1 MVTLPLLN
9 SCSFKNYHAMTLH
22 FLLSVLFKIIIC
34 ENWYSWLLTIDYLNS
49 TNDMVPNN
57 YPFSIASHHSTM
69 MTMTDPN
76 IVISPVINA
85 TDYLLNDTE
94 RSVSENICIQ
104 MICTITKLSVK
115 ITVLKN
121 KNYQLNKEILELD
134 VIGRSI
140 KKQNGNVGLSKQG
153 GT

>member
-1 MVTLPLLN
+1 
-9 SCSFKNYHAMTLH
+9 
-22 FLLSVLFKIIIC
+22 
-34 ENWYSWLLTIDYLNS
+34 
-49 TNDMVPNN
+49 MVPNN